1 MHLASLMTS
10 LSPIEHLRLA
20 PGVLRHPAGLCSF
33 TFLKESTH
41 YCCSLDPKNPQDDKV
56 RCPPCCTRGG
66 GHGAKELGR
75 SLSPDPQKWCYPAH
89 AWALEPGLLQVPLAL
104 TQEYAAF
111 WNHYTT

>member
-1 MHLASLMTS
+1 MGVDVPASYRRRVPGCAQKDMTWSGVTVRMDVTVSS
-10 LSPIEHLRLA
+10 LPEHLWLA
-20 PGVLRHPAGLCSF
+20 PGALRHPAGLCSF

-41 YCCSLDPKNPQDDKV
+41 YCCSLDPKNPQDDK
-56 RCPPCCTRGG
+56 
-66 GHGAKELGR
+66 
-75 SLSPDPQKWCYPAH
+75 KWCYPAH